1 MNQVLLVSFFI
12 FAALFAVY
20 GVRLLVTGRT
30 LGRQGFSTAETS
42 RLHHAPP
49 IFFRAVGALVT
60 TLGLTTVDLTAL
72 MDFRA
77 RLPNWL
83 IVTLQLLEALLL
95 VALLASCVWLLRL
108 ANRYRLFR
116 WNKP

>member
-1 MNQVLLVSFFI
+1 VNQLLSVSFFI
-12 FAALFAVY
+12 FAALLAAY

-42 RLHHAPP
+42 RLHRAPP
-49 IFFRAVGALVT
+49 IFFRAVGAVAT
-60 TLGLTTVDLTAL
+60 TLGLTTVDVIAL

-77 RLPNWL
+77 TLPNWL
-83 IVTLQLLEALLL
+83 PVPLQLLEALLL
-95 VALLASCVWLLRL
+95 VALLASCIWLLRL

-116 WNKP
+116 WNKA